1 MSQYDKIWIEIDVE
15 KSTDKKQKS
24 EKLEA
29 LMKSLN
35 QLDCVEN
42 ISAVDYIQEGEKKK
56 REVELQ

>member
-1 MSQYDKIWIEIDVE
+1 ME